1 MNKILAYMGVYG
13 PLLNLIIYI
22 LVEVFYILND
32 EISLIYFIMSLFF
45 QFVTPK
51 INHVLK
57 ILIKQPRPKGT
68 KDIDKYEKLLDKGSY
83 GMPSGHAQMHSSIIT
98 LAYYSNFPF
107 YIICV
112 MIVILIISLFQ
123 RFTFKKHTISQLLFG
138 VIVGFLLTHGYWY
151 FILKPLQINFKN
163 KKLKDKNL
171 LNVEEG
177 SPQPSLCD
185 DQDCPRSSLRDD
197 GGP

>member
-1 MNKILAYMGVYG
+1 MNKILAYIGVYG
-13 PLLNLIIYI
+13 PLVNIIIYI

-32 EISLIYFIMSLFF
+32 EISLIYFIMSIFLPFLSS
-45 QFVTPK
+45 VV
-51 INHVLK
+51 NHVLK

-68 KDIDKYEKLLDKGSY
+68 KDIDKYEKRLDKGSF

-112 MIVILIISLFQ
+112 MILLLIISLFQ

-138 VIVGFLLTHGYWY
+138 VIVGFLLTHLYWY
-151 FILKPLQINFKN
+151 FILMPLQNNFTN
-163 KKLKDKNL
+163 KKLKDMNIL
-171 LNVEEG
+171 HLEEG
-177 SPQPSLCD
+177 SPPPSPRD
-185 DQDCPRSSLRDD
+185 DRDCPRSSLCDD
-197 GGP
+197 